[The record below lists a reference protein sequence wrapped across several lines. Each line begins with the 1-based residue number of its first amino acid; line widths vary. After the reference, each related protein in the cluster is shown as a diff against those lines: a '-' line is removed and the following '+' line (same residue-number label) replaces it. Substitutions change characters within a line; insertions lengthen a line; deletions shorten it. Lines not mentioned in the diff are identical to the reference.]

1 MNLKNALL
9 IICLAFIS
17 EGYSWWDEGHSL
29 VCNKAA
35 NLMSTDTSAN
45 LFSILESDDYGE
57 GCVWPD
63 VIKQVERRETGPWHY
78 INSPPG
84 KDVITP
90 DSCPEKGCIMR
101 AYEEQ
106 LSLLRTGNDAE
117 KKDAVRF
124 IGHFVADIHQPL
136 HTGFGYDRGGNDHL
150 LTLHGKKKSN
160 MHSIWDGQILEF
172 LYKTHGKKDVHK
184 KIDDLAKKYK
194 RSLNYSDDVYPWINE
209 SRKIAVSD
217 SVRYLDNRIQDVNED
232 YLTNHGS
239 IVIDRLALAIAR
251 LAILLEVELSG

>member
-1 MNLKNALL
+1 MIFKKALL
-9 IICLAFIS
+9 VICLVFTS

-29 VCNKAA
+29 ICNKAV
-35 NLMSTDTSAN
+35 NLMSAEASTK

-90 DSCPEKGCIMR
+90 DSCPKKGCIMS

-106 LSLLRTGNDAE
+106 LSLLRKGDDAE

-160 MHSIWDGQILEF
+160 MHSLWDGEILEF
-172 LYKTHGKKDVHK
+172 LYKTHGKRDVHK
-184 KIDDLAKKYK
+184 KIDDLAKTYK
-194 RSLNYSDDVYPWINE
+194 RSLNYNDDVYPWVNE

-217 SVRYLDNRIQDVNED
+217 SLRYLDSRIENVDTD
-232 YLTNHGS
+232 YLITHGS
-239 IVIDRLALAIAR
+239 ILIDRLALAIAR
-251 LAILLEVELSG
+251 LAILLDVELSE